1 MINKVSNIAEL
12 HAEKARLVLKKKSL
26 EEAMKNDFK
35 VIKNNFNP
43 FHFLKSKASEDGIVD
58 NLVANSLASGLNLLL
73 TSMLFRKSGFIK
85 KIVLSSL
92 IQLAGSKIIAG
103 KSEVILSTI
112 KKFIDKLKAENKNE
126 NFDSTTAADEY

>member
-12 HAEKARLVLKKKSL
+12 RAEKARIVLKKKSL

-35 VIKNNFNP
+35 GIKNNFNP